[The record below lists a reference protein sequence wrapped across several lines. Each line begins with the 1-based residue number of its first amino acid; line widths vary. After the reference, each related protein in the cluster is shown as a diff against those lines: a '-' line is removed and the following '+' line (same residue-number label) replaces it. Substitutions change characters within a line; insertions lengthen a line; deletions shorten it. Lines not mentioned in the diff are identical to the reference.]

1 MCGGIRDRNVYLRV
15 GTCCPWASSRGGD
28 GNHCWRWSRSQSQS
42 QPWRCIC
49 SSCCPALWP
58 PEQRLKTRTSSSY
71 PAGCDR
77 NSSPKSRRKSQ
88 PLKVVT
94 GTLLGSSMSDFGF
107 FFFLPDLMN
116 QAGAGPSGNSRRL
129 PLMSIAIAGGR
140 RPMHAERQHS
150 TASRLSCRDRKG
162 ERE

>member
-1 MCGGIRDRNVYLRV
+1 MNLV
-15 GTCCPWASSRGGD
+15 WRGQRQE
-28 GNHCWRWSRSQSQS
+28 CLLARWNLLPLGLEQRGRRESLLALVAVAALAVHLLLLHG
-42 QPWRCIC
+42 CT
-49 SSCCPALWP
+49 ALWP
-58 PEQRLKTRTSSSY
+58 PEQRLKTRTSSAY